1 MHPELES
8 LAQLLDEAANLLR
21 TYGVGNWAAW
31 LKTDAERI
39 RRSDFYG
46 VEHLL
51 SAFGGMGSLNDVV
64 LVRSGEMPQEVRNL
78 SNDNAHFESVRT
90 EIYTRATK
98 LAREEQNGREGT

>member
-8 LAQLLDEAANLLR
+8 LAQLLDEAANLLHA
-21 TYGVGNWAAW
+21 YGVGNWTAW

-64 LVRSGEMPQEVRNL
+64 LVRSDAPHGVRTA
-78 SNDNAHFESVRT
+78 SIDNALFESLRT
-90 EIYTRATK
+90 EIYTQAAK
-98 LAREEQNGREGT
+98 LAREEQHGREGT